1 MCLAVP
7 GKVIE
12 CEGSSAVVD
21 MQGNRVRI
29 VRVLTPDARPGDW
42 VLVHA
47 GFSISMM
54 DESTARETWD
64 YLDKAYVAA
73 ELKEEVGGA
82 SEGES

>member
-7 GKVIE
+7 GKMIE
-12 CEGSSAVVD
+12 CDGSNAVVD

-47 GFSISMM
+47 GFSISTM
-54 DESTARETWD
+54 DEATALETWD
-64 YLDKAYVAA
+64 YLDGAYGAA
-73 ELKEEVGGA
+73 ELREEISA
-82 SEGES
+82 AREGES

>member
-7 GKVIE
+7 GRLIE
-12 CEGSSAVVD
+12 CEGGDAVVD

-29 VRVLTPDARPGDW
+29 VRVLTPEARPGDW

-54 DESTARETWD
+54 DEKTALTTWE
-64 YLDKAYVAA
+64 YLNGAYGVE
-73 ELKEEVGGA
+73 ELKEEISA
-82 SEGES
+82 TKEGKT

>member
-7 GKVIE
+7 GKMIE
-12 CEGSSAVVD
+12 CDGSNAVVD

-47 GFSISMM
+47 GFSISTM
-54 DESTARETWD
+54 DETTALETWD
-64 YLDKAYVAA
+64 YLDGAYGAA
-73 ELKEEVGGA
+73 ELREEISA
-82 SEGES
+82 AREGEL

>member
-7 GKVIE
+7 GKLIE
-12 CEGSSAVVD
+12 CEGADAVVD

-29 VRVLTPDARPGDW
+29 VRVLTPEARPGDW

-54 DESTARETWD
+54 DEKTAHATWD
-64 YLDKAYVAA
+64 YLNGAYGGEA
-73 ELKEEVGGA
+73 LKDA
-82 SEGES
+82 LSEAKECES

>member
-7 GKVIE
+7 GKLIE
-12 CEGSSAVVD
+12 CEGADAIVD

-29 VRVLTPDARPGDW
+29 VRVLTPEARAGDW

-54 DESTARETWD
+54 DEKTALTTWE
-64 YLDKAYVAA
+64 YVNGAYGSE
-73 ELKEEVGGA
+73 ELKEEIVGA
-82 SEGES
+82 REGES